1 MSVLHIPLQVNW
13 SANLKSADVAKGHLP
28 SVCVP
33 TLAQGEQFYQ
43 VAFQGQP
50 SVETSFIIV

>member
-1 MSVLHIPLQVNW
+1 MKSV
-13 SANLKSADVAKGHLP
+13 DVAQGRLP
-28 SVCVP
+28 PVCVP

-43 VAFQGQP
+43 VAFKGQP